1 MSTKQSRHLYDILG
15 VNQDATN
22 DEIKKAYKEKALD
35 CHPDR
40 GGDSSIFVE
49 LANAYNI
56 LIDKEKR
63 QKYDD
68 TGYTGN
74 QENDDKEVAFEV
86 LRNFYMRVLS
96 NEDELSKNI
105 IKVLKDNITKDIVCC
120 KDRCKKKSN
129 QIKKLNKTKNK
140 LKYKGSSLDIL
151 KKVTEDEIDICNQAI
166 KNIEFQAYID
176 DTILKILDDYD
187 YNENEG

>member
-1 MSTKQSRHLYDILG
+1 MSIKQSRHLYDILG
-15 VNQDATN
+15 ISKDATN
-22 DEIKKAYKEKALD
+22 EEIRKTYKEKAVE
-35 CHPDR
+35 CHPDK

-63 QKYDD
+63 KKYDE

-96 NEDELSKNI
+96 NEEELQKNI
-105 IKVLKDNITKDIVCC
+105 INILKDSIIKDIICC
-120 KDRCKKKSN
+120 KDKCKKKEN

-140 LKYKGSSLDIL
+140 IKYKGSSLDIL
-151 KKVTEDEIDICNQAI
+151 KRVTEDEIEVCNQAI
-166 KNIEFQAYID
+166 KNTQFQEYID

-187 YNENEG
+187 YQENGD